1 MSASEAHNGNDND
14 HDNDTDNGNSN
25 NHNSENKKKN
35 NNHISNNNT
44 RGAYTN
50 KQHSLA
56 VDAYRLQAN
65 IILTTTASGLFP
77 A

>member
-1 MSASEAHNGNDND
+1 MVMTTIMIMILIMAIVYK
-14 HDNDTDNGNSN
+14 N
-25 NHNSENKKKN
+25 NNSENKKKN
-35 NNHISNNNT
+35 NNYISNNNT